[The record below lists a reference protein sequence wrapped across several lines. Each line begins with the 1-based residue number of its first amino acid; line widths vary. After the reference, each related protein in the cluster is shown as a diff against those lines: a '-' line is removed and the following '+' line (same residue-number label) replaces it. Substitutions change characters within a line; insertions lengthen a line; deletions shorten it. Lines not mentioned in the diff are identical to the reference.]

1 MKFSKY
7 ARFYVLAT
15 QGIITMVVLALIG
28 FIIGRAID
36 IKSIWP
42 GVLAT
47 IGALC
52 GLVSFICTLLR
63 LLKEE
68 DKVSNEP
75 KNRSEN

>member
-1 MKFSKY
+1 MRFSKY
-7 ARFYVLAT
+7 AKFYVLAT

-28 FIIGRAID
+28 FFIGRAIN
-36 IKSIWP
+36 KQSIWP

-52 GLVSFICTLLR
+52 GLVSFICTLLK

-68 DKVSNEP
+68 DKVKNES